1 MKKLLAILLAVLM
14 MAAFTACGSDDNII
28 SDLQDAADTTSKVLS
43 DILNGD
49 ADPDDL
55 EDTMNQL
62 ESAAQNA
69 GVKLDTEIS
78 EYAKQLSESAEFKQ
92 TVETMKQQFLNV
104 VVTADGDDLVYRYT
118 YTVEVDKDLVKQALE
133 QSASTYEA
141 SAKALRA
148 MLSKLNKV
156 VIEFYSMDGS
166 LIVSQKY

>member
-14 MAAFTACGSDDNII
+14 MAAFTACGDDSAV

-69 GVKLDTEIS
+69 GVKLDTEIAD
-78 EYAKQLSESAEFKQ
+78 YAKQLSESAEFKQ
-92 TVETMKQQFLNV
+92 TVETMKQQFLDV
-104 VVTADGDDLVYRYT
+104 VVSSDGDDLVCRYT
-118 YTVEVDKDLVKQALE
+118 YTVEVDKELVKQALQ

-141 SAKALRA
+141 SANALRA

-166 LIVSQKY
+166 LIVSDKY

>member
-14 MAAFTACGSDDNII
+14 MAAFTACGDDSAV
-28 SDLQDAADTTSKVLS
+28 SDLQDAADTTSKLVS
-43 DILNGD
+43 DMLNGD
-49 ADPDDL
+49 ADLDDL

-69 GVKLDTEIS
+69 GVKLDTEIAD
-78 EYAKQLSESAEFKQ
+78 YAKQLSESAEFKQ

-104 VVTADGDDLVYRYT
+104 VVTSDGDDLVYRYT
-118 YTVEVDKDLVKQALE
+118 YTVEVDKELVKQALQ

-141 SAKALRA
+141 SANALRA

-166 LIVSQKY
+166 LIVSDKY

>member
-14 MAAFTACGSDDNII
+14 MAAFTACGDDSAV

-69 GVKLDTEIS
+69 GVKLDTEIAD
-78 EYAKQLSESAEFKQ
+78 YAK
-92 TVETMKQQFLNV
+92 
-104 VVTADGDDLVYRYT
+104 
-118 YTVEVDKDLVKQALE
+118 
-133 QSASTYEA
+133 
-141 SAKALRA
+141 
-148 MLSKLNKV
+148 
-156 VIEFYSMDGS
+156 
-166 LIVSQKY
+166 

>member
-14 MAAFTACGSDDNII
+14 MAAFTACGDDSAV
-28 SDLQDAADTTSKVLS
+28 SDLQDAADTTSKLVS

-55 EDTMNQL
+55 EDTMNRL

-69 GVKLDTEIS
+69 GVKLDTEIAD
-78 EYAKQLSESAEFKQ
+78 YAKQLSESAEFKQ
-92 TVETMKQQFLNV
+92 TVETMKQQFLDV
-104 VVTADGDDLVYRYT
+104 VVTSDGNDLVYRYT
-118 YTVEVDKDLVKQALE
+118 YTVEVDKELVKQALQ

-141 SAKALRA
+141 SAGALRA

-166 LIVSQKY
+166 LIVSEKF

>member
-14 MAAFTACGSDDNII
+14 MAAFTACGDDSAV

-69 GVKLDTEIS
+69 GVKLDTEIAD
-78 EYAKQLSESAEFKQ
+78 YAKQLSESAEFKQ
-92 TVETMKQQFLNV
+92 TVETMKQQFLDV
-104 VVTADGDDLVYRYT
+104 VVTSDGDDLVYRYT
-118 YTVEVDKDLVKQALE
+118 YTVEVDKELVKQALQ

-141 SAKALRA
+141 SANALRA

-166 LIVSQKY
+166 LIVSDKY

>member
-14 MAAFTACGSDDNII
+14 MAAFTACGDDSAV
-28 SDLQDAADTTSKVLS
+28 SDLQDAADTTSKLVS

-69 GVKLDTEIS
+69 GVKLDTEIAD
-78 EYAKQLSESAEFKQ
+78 YAKQLSESAEFKQ

-104 VVTADGDDLVYRYT
+104 VVTSDGDDLVYRYT
-118 YTVEVDKDLVKQALE
+118 YTVEVDKELVKQALQ

-141 SAKALRA
+141 SANALRA

-156 VIEFYSMDGS
+156 VIEFYSMDGA
-166 LIVSQKY
+166 LIVSDKY

>member
-14 MAAFTACGSDDNII
+14 MAAFTACGDDSAV
-28 SDLQDAADTTSKVLS
+28 SDLQDATDATSKLVS
-43 DILNGD
+43 DILNGN

-69 GVKLDTEIS
+69 GVKLDTEIAD
-78 EYAKQLSESAEFKQ
+78 YAKQLSESAEFKQ
-92 TVETMKQQFLNV
+92 TVEAMKQQFVNV
-104 VVTADGDDLVYRYT
+104 VVTSDGNDLVYRYT
-118 YTVEVDKDLVKQALE
+118 YTVEVDKNLVKQTLQ

-141 SAKALRA
+141 SANALRA

-166 LIVSQKY
+166 LIVSEKF

>member
-14 MAAFTACGSDDNII
+14 MAAFTACGDDSAV
-28 SDLQDAADTTSKVLS
+28 SDLQDAADTTSKLVS

-69 GVKLDTEIS
+69 GVKLDTEIAD
-78 EYAKQLSESAEFKQ
+78 YAKQLSESAEFKQ

-104 VVTADGDDLVYRYT
+104 VVTSDGDDLVYRYT
-118 YTVEVDKDLVKQALE
+118 YTVEVDKELVKQALQ

-141 SAKALRA
+141 SANALRA

-166 LIVSQKY
+166 LIVSDKY

>member
-14 MAAFTACGSDDNII
+14 MAAFTACGDDSAV
-28 SDLQDAADTTSKVLS
+28 SDLQDAADTTSKLVS

-69 GVKLDTEIS
+69 GVKLDTEIAD
-78 EYAKQLSESAEFKQ
+78 YAKQLSESAEFKQ

-104 VVTADGDDLVYRYT
+104 GVTSDGDDLVYRYT
-118 YTVEVDKDLVKQALE
+118 YTVEVDKELVKQALQ

-141 SAKALRA
+141 SANALRA

-166 LIVSQKY
+166 LIVSDKY

>member
-14 MAAFTACGSDDNII
+14 MAAFTACGDDSAV

-69 GVKLDTEIS
+69 GVKLDIEIAD
-78 EYAKQLSESAEFKQ
+78 YAKQLSESAEFKQ
-92 TVETMKQQFLNV
+92 TVETMQQQFLDV
-104 VVTADGDDLVYRYT
+104 VVTSDGDDLVYRYT
-118 YTVEVDKDLVKQALE
+118 YTVEVDKELVKQALQ

-141 SAKALRA
+141 SANALRA

-166 LIVSQKY
+166 LIVSEKF

>member
-14 MAAFTACGSDDNII
+14 MAAFTACGDDSAV

-69 GVKLDTEIS
+69 GVKLDTEIAD
-78 EYAKQLSESAEFKQ
+78 YAKQLSESAEFKQ

-104 VVTADGDDLVYRYT
+104 VVTSDGADLVYRYT
-118 YTVEVDKDLVKQALE
+118 YTVEVDKELVKQALQ

-141 SAKALRA
+141 SANALRA

-166 LIVSQKY
+166 LIVSDKY

>member
-14 MAAFTACGSDDNII
+14 MAAFTACGDDSAV

-69 GVKLDTEIS
+69 GVKLDTEIAD
-78 EYAKQLSESAEFKQ
+78 YAKQLSESTEFKQ
-92 TVETMKQQFLNV
+92 TVENMQQQFLDV
-104 VVTADGDDLVYRYT
+104 VVTSDGDDLVYRYT
-118 YTVEVDKDLVKQALE
+118 YTVEVDKELVKQALQ

-141 SAKALRA
+141 SANALRA

-166 LIVSQKY
+166 LIVSEKF

>member
-14 MAAFTACGSDDNII
+14 MAAFTACGDDSAV
-28 SDLQDAADTTSKVLS
+28 SDLQDAADTTSKLVS

-69 GVKLDTEIS
+69 GVKLDTAIAD
-78 EYAKQLSESAEFKQ
+78 YAKQLSESDEFKQ

-104 VVTADGDDLVYRYT
+104 VVTSDGDDLVYRYT
-118 YTVEVDKDLVKQALE
+118 YTVEVDKELVKQALQ

-141 SAKALRA
+141 SANALRA

-166 LIVSQKY
+166 LIVSDKY

>member
-14 MAAFTACGSDDNII
+14 MAAFTACGDDSAV

-69 GVKLDTEIS
+69 GVKLDTEIAD
-78 EYAKQLSESAEFKQ
+78 YAKQLSESAEFKQ

-104 VVTADGDDLVYRYT
+104 VVTSDGDDLVYRYT
-118 YTVEVDKDLVKQALE
+118 YTVEVDKNLVKQTLQ

-141 SAKALRA
+141 SANALRA

-166 LIVSQKY
+166 LIVSDKY

>member
-14 MAAFTACGSDDNII
+14 MAAFTACGDDSAV
-28 SDLQDAADTTSKVLS
+28 SDLQDAADTTSKLVS
-43 DILNGD
+43 DMLNGD
-49 ADPDDL
+49 ADLDDL

-69 GVKLDTEIS
+69 GVKLDTEIAD
-78 EYAKQLSESAEFKQ
+78 YAKQLSESAEFKQ
-92 TVETMKQQFLNV
+92 TVETMKQQFLDV
-104 VVTADGDDLVYRYT
+104 VVTSDGDDLVYRYT
-118 YTVEVDKDLVKQALE
+118 YTVEVDKELVKQALQ

-141 SAKALRA
+141 SANALRA

-166 LIVSQKY
+166 LIVSEKF

>member
-14 MAAFTACGSDDNII
+14 MAAFTACGDDSAV

-69 GVKLDTEIS
+69 GVKLDTEIAD
-78 EYAKQLSESAEFKQ
+78 YAKQLSESAEFKQ
-92 TVETMKQQFLNV
+92 TVETMQQQFLDV
-104 VVTADGDDLVYRYT
+104 VVTSDGDDLVYRYT
-118 YTVEVDKDLVKQALE
+118 YTVEVDKELVKQALQ

-141 SAKALRA
+141 SANALRA

-166 LIVSQKY
+166 LIVSEKF

>member
-14 MAAFTACGSDDNII
+14 MAAFTACGDDSAV
-28 SDLQDAADTTSKVLS
+28 SDLQYAADTTSKVLS

-69 GVKLDTEIS
+69 GVKLDTEIAD
-78 EYAKQLSESAEFKQ
+78 YAKQLSESAEFKQ
-92 TVETMKQQFLNV
+92 TVETMQQQFLDV
-104 VVTADGDDLVYRYT
+104 VVTSDGDDLVYRYT
-118 YTVEVDKDLVKQALE
+118 YTVEVDKELVKQALQ

-141 SAKALRA
+141 SANALRA

-156 VIEFYSMDGS
+156 VIEFYSMDCS
-166 LIVSQKY
+166 LIVSEKF

>member
-14 MAAFTACGSDDNII
+14 MAAFTACGDDSAV
-28 SDLQDAADTTSKVLS
+28 SDLQDAADTTSKLVS

-69 GVKLDTEIS
+69 GVKLDTEIAD
-78 EYAKQLSESAEFKQ
+78 YAKQLSESAEFKQ
-92 TVETMKQQFLNV
+92 TVETMKQQFLDV
-104 VVTADGDDLVYRYT
+104 VVTSDGDDLVYRYT
-118 YTVEVDKDLVKQALE
+118 YTVEVDKELVKQALQ

-141 SAKALRA
+141 SANALRA

-166 LIVSQKY
+166 LIVSDKY